1 MQVILTQHVAKLG
14 KKFDVV
20 DVADGYAA
28 NYLFPQG
35 LAERATDAR
44 IAELSA
50 KRDAARAAED
60 ARHASVLEKL
70 ETLKETS
77 ITIIGKADDAGHLYK
92 KIHVAD
98 IAAVLADEYDVAIE
112 KDAIE
117 LDATIAATGAYTV
130 VLVVGEK
137 KVSLPVTVAAEE

>member
-1 MQVILTQHVAKLG
+1 MQVILTKNVAKLG

-35 LAERATDAR
+35 LAERATETR
-44 IAELSA
+44 IAELGA
-50 KRDAARAAED
+50 KREAAQVAED
-60 ARHASVLEKL
+60 ARHASVLEKI
-70 ETLKETS
+70 ESLKEDG
-77 ITIIGKADDAGHLYK
+77 ITIVGKADDAGHLYK

-98 IAAVLADEYDVAIE
+98 IAVALADEHDVMIE

-117 LDATIAATGAYTV
+117 LGATIAATGAYTV
-130 VLVVGEK
+130 TLVVGEK
-137 KVSLPVTVAAEE
+137 KVSLPVTVAGE

>member
-20 DVADGYAA
+20 HVADGYAA

-35 LAERATDAR
+35 LAERATTAR

-50 KRDAARAAED
+50 KREAAQAAED
-60 ARHASVLEKL
+60 ARHASLLEKIAS
-70 ETLKETS
+70 LKEEGIS
-77 ITIIGKADDAGHLYK
+77 IVGNTDDAGHLYK

-98 IAAVLADEYDVAIE
+98 IAAVLADEHDVAIE
-112 KDAIE
+112 KEAIQ
-117 LDATIAATGAYTV
+117 LNATIAAVGEYTV

-137 KVSLPVTVAAEE
+137 KVTVPVVVAAA